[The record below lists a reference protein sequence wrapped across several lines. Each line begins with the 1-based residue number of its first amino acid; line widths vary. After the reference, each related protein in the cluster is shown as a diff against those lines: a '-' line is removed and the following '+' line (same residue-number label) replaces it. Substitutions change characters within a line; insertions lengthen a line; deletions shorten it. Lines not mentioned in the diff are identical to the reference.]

1 MLYYSCL
8 CDTRRQVGW
17 PGFMCRWRSQEGSYC
32 IMRKKS
38 LIETNP
44 YLQNLEKYRDSLIT
58 NVSSSTAIE
67 TGNSVQSVAD
77 TLTEVAH
84 SIFIDPPKQ
93 KSTSQ

>member
-1 MLYYSCL
+1 
-8 CDTRRQVGW
+8 
-17 PGFMCRWRSQEGSYC
+17 
-32 IMRKKS
+32 MRKKS

-44 YLQNLEKYRDSLIT
+44 YLQNLEKYRDTLIT

-67 TGNSVQSVAD
+67 TGDSVQSVAD
-77 TLTEVAH
+77 TLTEVAR

>member
-1 MLYYSCL
+1 
-8 CDTRRQVGW
+8 
-17 PGFMCRWRSQEGSYC
+17 
-32 IMRKKS
+32 MRKKS

-44 YLQNLEKYRDSLIT
+44 YLQDLEKYRESLIT

-67 TGNSVQSVAD
+67 TGDSVQSVAD